1 MKKSAATILILFI
14 LATAWL
20 SMSWLAPESSHPI
33 TESAPIQPVLRFG
46 EKNFEL
52 DQATRPWIAPS
63 DLRNSFFISP
73 DPESIEVVY
82 THQGRQIWQE
92 NVENGENLPIPS
104 NDGITAISFHVLFPN
119 EKQPREKELFVATQ
133 RPIDVQVNQTSFLP
147 GELVVLH
154 LKFLDPG
161 QQVAV
166 SGSWFSVEPQ
176 WFRSK
181 NEGIVL
187 YPIPSSTRPGDYH
200 VTIAPEYE
208 QPIRLSISIEDRDFV
223 MQALT
228 IDPNVNASTRNDD
241 SYEEFHEMLVASRN
255 VTESTALFDSV
266 FVLPLEGR
274 MTTEY
279 GQGRTVNGVPSG
291 SRHSGYDL
299 AAPTGT
305 EFGAA
310 QAGKVRFAGELTLT
324 GNTVI
329 LEHGLGIF
337 SQYYHMD
344 TLAVEAGEKVQQ
356 SQILGTVGSTGF
368 STGPHL
374 HYCVYVNGAYVDPA
388 VFMDP
393 SFADWIQ
400 LLPQ

>member
-1 MKKSAATILILFI
+1 MKKCAPAFLILMLLAIAWFASSWI
-14 LATAWL
+14 L
-20 SMSWLAPESSHPI
+20 PNGNKPI
-33 TESAPIQPVLRFG
+33 QEIKSVQPVLTLGQKQYYFS
-46 EKNFEL
+46 
-52 DQATRPWIAPS
+52 DATQPWIAAK
-63 DLRNSFFISP
+63 DLKQSMILT
-73 DPESIEVVY
+73 PEPETIEVSY
-82 THQGRQIWQE
+82 TFKDQE
-92 NVENGENLPIPS
+92 TWHTRIENGENLLLPS
-104 NDGITAISFHVLFPN
+104 NDGITRISIDVFYDNQKKPLN
-119 EKQPREKELFVATQ
+119 KQLFVATQ
-133 RPIDVQVNQTSFLP
+133 RPVEVQINRTSFLP

-154 LKFLDPG
+154 LEFLDPG

-166 SGSWFSVEPQ
+166 SGNWFSLEPQ
-176 WFRSK
+176 WFRSN
-181 NEGIVL
+181 NEGLIL

-200 VTIAPEYE
+200 ITITPEYE
-208 QPIRLSISIEDRDFV
+208 LPIRLSVSIEDRDFV
-223 MQALT
+223 MQPLT
-228 IDPNVNASTRNDD
+228 IDPNVNATTRNDQ
-241 SYEEFHEMLVASRN
+241 SYEEFHEILVASRN
-255 VTESTALFDSV
+255 VTESTALFDTV

-279 GQGRTVNGVPSG
+279 GQGRTINGVPSG

-310 QAGKVRFAGELTLT
+310 QTGKVRFAGELTLT

-344 TLAVEAGEKVQQ
+344 SLAVEAGERVQQ
-356 SQILGTVGSTGF
+356 GQVIGTVGSTGF

-374 HYCVYVNGAYVDPA
+374 HYCVYINGAYVDPA

>member
-1 MKKSAATILILFI
+1 MKKCAPAFLILMLLAIAWFSSSWI
-14 LATAWL
+14 L
-20 SMSWLAPESSHPI
+20 PNGNKPI
-33 TESAPIQPVLRFG
+33 QEIKSVQPVLTLGQKQYSFS
-46 EKNFEL
+46 
-52 DQATRPWIAPS
+52 DATQPWIAAK
-63 DLRNSFFISP
+63 DLKQSIILT
-73 DPESIEVVY
+73 PEPETIEVSY
-82 THQGRQIWQE
+82 TFKGQETWHTQI
-92 NVENGENLPIPS
+92 ENGENLLLPS
-104 NDGITAISFHVLFPN
+104 NDGITRISIDAFYENQKKPLN
-119 EKQPREKELFVATQ
+119 KQLFVATQ
-133 RPIDVQVNQTSFLP
+133 RPVEVQINRTSFLP

-154 LKFLDPG
+154 LKFLDPS

-166 SGSWFSVEPQ
+166 SGSWFTLEPQ
-176 WFRSK
+176 WFRSN
-181 NEGIVL
+181 NEGLIL

-200 VTIAPEYE
+200 VTITPEYE
-208 QPIRLSISIEDRDFV
+208 LPIHLSVSITDRDFV

-228 IDPNVNASTRNDD
+228 IDPNVNATTRNDN
-241 SYEEFHEMLVASRN
+241 SYEEFHEMLIASRN

-266 FVLPLEGR
+266 FVLPLDGR
-274 MTTEY
+274 MTTTY

-305 EFGAA
+305 ELGAA
-310 QAGKVRFAGELTLT
+310 QTGKVRFAGELILT

-356 SQILGTVGSTGF
+356 GQVIGTVGSTGF

-400 LLPQ
+400 RLPQ